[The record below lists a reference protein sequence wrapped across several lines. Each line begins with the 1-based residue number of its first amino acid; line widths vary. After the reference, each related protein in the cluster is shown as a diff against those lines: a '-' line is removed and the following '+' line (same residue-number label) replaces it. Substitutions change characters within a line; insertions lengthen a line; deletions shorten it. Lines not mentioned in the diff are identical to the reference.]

1 MAGIE
6 DTLTAREIKRQD
18 TRALAEKVNQY
29 FKPQISFTKS
39 GKQDIPGTPLQID
52 SETLGLMLELGIPLS
67 DLWKITA
74 KHGYG
79 KSRDQI
85 FLDDQELFVGE
96 GSGKNQ
102 QIGLEYNQDGEGLRG
117 SGIYDI
123 NTGDTDLRVDYTKKM
138 DFNKM
143 LNNFFRRK

>member
-6 DTLTAREIKRQD
+6 NILTAKEIKRQD
-18 TRALAEKVNQY
+18 TIDLAEKVNQY
-29 FKPQISFTKS
+29 FKPQVSFTKS
-39 GKQDIPGTPLQID
+39 GKRDIAGTPLKMDTQILD
-52 SETLGLMLELGIPLS
+52 LMLELGIPLS

-74 KHGYG
+74 KHSYG
-79 KSRDQI
+79 KSRDQT

-102 QIGLEYNQDGEGLRG
+102 QIGLEYNQGGEGLSG
-117 SGIYDI
+117 SGIYNID
-123 NTGDTDLRVDYTKKM
+123 TGDTGLKVDYRKQM

-143 LNNFFRRK
+143 LNNFMRRR